1 MKPSAKNV
9 YAEALRILEG
19 YYRAVVARAAEE
31 VVENREDFE
40 GRYPGRAEEI
50 VDRYG
55 QHLQSLCRL
64 CSDLA
69 SADAAA
75 RGASAGVGAEAMP
88 VEPSGRPVGPDT
100 PLEAGAR
107 VLAEW
112 QGYWFRARVVS
123 LVDDGTVLIHYE
135 GWDDMWDEAVP
146 RSRLQEADESAAEEE

>member
-1 MKPSAKNV
+1 MKRPAKSP
-9 YAEALRILEG
+9 YAEALRILDG

-31 VVENREDFE
+31 VVENRDDFE
-40 GRYPGRAEEI
+40 GPYPGRAEEI

-64 CSDLA
+64 CADLS

-75 RGASAGVGAEAMP
+75 RGTAGVGAEAMP
-88 VEPSGRPVGPDT
+88 VAPSGRPVTPDT
-100 PLEAGAR
+100 PLEAGSP

-123 LVDDGTVLIHYE
+123 PEDDGTVVIHYE

-146 RSRLQEADESAAEEE
+146 RSRLQVADDPGPEEE